1 MVKILLVKLKNFYI
15 QFAWISMIKKQNR
28 NQNVKVDKMVV
39 FFKAFDRYYLMFNLG
54 NFSSCPVKL

>member
-1 MVKILLVKLKNFYI
+1 MVKILLVKLNNFYI

-39 FFKAFDRYYLMFNLG
+39 FVKAFDHYYLMFNLG

>member
-1 MVKILLVKLKNFYI
+1 MKWLKNGAKKGFI
-15 QFAWISMIKKQNR
+15 FHAIIKKKNR

-39 FFKAFDRYYLMFNLG
+39 FVKAFDYYYLMFNLG